1 MSHPR
6 SPVKVLWVSDS
17 PLLGTG
23 FGRVTREVT
32 ARLAR
37 VPGIQ
42 VACLGWGY
50 DGWPYDHA
58 HFPAI
63 IYPSRGP
70 SDTPEHFER
79 VINEFKPDIVI
90 TLGEIWMVDWL
101 PAHPTRRQF
110 KWIGYFPI
118 DGGPFYPPWE
128 PILKDVDEVVAMSQF
143 GQQVLQAGLPS
154 RCIHVI
160 YHGVDTAAFH
170 PLTDR
175 AWLKSHERFRGK
187 FVIGCVARN
196 QARKNIPALVKAV
209 ASLRERID
217 NLHLVLHMNPCDVG
231 YDIVTL
237 LHRYRLEGQA
247 DVSGPDSTL
256 DRGLSDEQLN
266 RLYNLFDVMVLPSTG
281 EGFGLPIIE
290 SFAAGV
296 PVVATDYSACSEL
309 VRGRGELVKILTTV
323 TAGTNL
329 IEQAVI
335 DVEDLA
341 ARIERL
347 YRNPEL
353 VRQYSEAGLAF
364 AQSLNWDRLLPQ
376 WLQLISAAAGVDVAA

>member
-1 MSHPR
+1 M
-6 SPVKVLWVSDS
+6 
-17 PLLGTG
+17 
-23 FGRVTREVT
+23 TREVT
-32 ARLAR
+32 SRLAK
-37 VPGIQ
+37 VAGME
-42 VACLGWGY
+42 VACLGWNY
-50 DGWPYDHA
+50 DGWPYDRA
-58 HFPAI
+58 QFPAV

-70 SDTPEHFER
+70 ADAPERFER
-79 VINEFKPDIVI
+79 VVSEFKPDVVV

-101 PAHPTRRQF
+101 PAHPTRSRF

-128 PILKDVDEVVAMSQF
+128 PILKDVDELVAMSQF
-143 GQQVLQAGLPS
+143 GRQVLQAGLPS
-154 RCIHVI
+154 RRIHVI
-160 YHGVDTAAFH
+160 YHGVDNAAFR
-170 PLTDR
+170 PLDER
-175 AWLKSHERFRGK
+175 ARLKSHERFRGK

-196 QARKNIPALVKAV
+196 QPRKNIPALVRAV
-209 ASLRERID
+209 ALLRERID
-217 NLHLVLHMNPCDVG
+217 NLHLLLHMNPCDVG

-237 LHRYRLEGQA
+237 LHRYRLEGHA
-247 DVSGPDSTL
+247 DVSDPESTL
-256 DRGLSDEQLN
+256 DRSLSDEQLN

-296 PVVATDYSACSEL
+296 PVVATDYSACPEL
-309 VRGRGELVKILTTV
+309 VRGRGELVRILTTV

-341 ARIERL
+341 ACIEKL

-353 VRQYSEAGLAF
+353 VRQCSEAGLAF
-364 AQSLNWDRLLPQ
+364 AQSLNWDNLMPR
-376 WLQLISAAAGVDVAA
+376 WLQLISSVTGVELPA